1 VALAITMS
9 ANKMSPTSAM
19 PTTNAMPSR
28 ISSAY
33 IDGQC
38 QHAGCKQTI

>member
-1 VALAITMS
+1 MAATMPANNNMLA
-9 ANKMSPTSAM
+9 TSAM
-19 PTTNAMPSR
+19 PATSAAPSR
-28 ISSAY
+28 LSSAY